1 MTSSSPTPSA
11 PAAAP
16 SERPAAVGPDA
27 GAAATPGSSAPERPS
42 SAAPPRPSGDVGTAS
57 QASAAASGPAATP
70 AATPVA
76 EPAAPA
82 DDWRRRLARWWAEFS
97 LQTKLL
103 AVATLVVS
111 LLMTGIT
118 FFALNGIQQDARM
131 SDTRYA
137 RDLGLLLSA
146 NVTPLVAQGNDR
158 ELAAVAERFWRSS
171 RSLRYI
177 VFADADGVI
186 YLGIPMGNGSTGG
199 PGEELLS
206 RRLELPVELQR
217 RPDNP
222 LVRQHLTPDG
232 QVTDVFVP
240 ILVDDRYLGVVALG
254 INPNE
259 TLLASA
265 ALSREVTVAVFISIW
280 VLVILGSVFNAL
292 TITRPVKELLRG
304 VRAIAGG
311 DFAARI
317 ALPVGGELGELLQG
331 FNTMASQL
339 EAYKA
344 ANIEEL
350 RAEQGKQQSLIA
362 TMADGAVLLDEEGRL
377 VLANPTARRLFRWE
391 GRKLEGSDLEE
402 ELPDRLAME
411 LHGPLSSLVASDRD
425 SADVRV
431 SLGEPAR
438 TLRIVLQSVRD
449 ASGESLKGIAMTIQ
463 DLTREVELNA
473 AQSRFISNV
482 SHELRTPLFN
492 IKSYVETLH
501 DLGDQLSEEETREFL
516 GIANAETDRL
526 TRLVNDVLDLSRLES
541 DRVWQLEPLEV
552 VPAIEQTL
560 RTYRLN
566 AEDRGVALVL
576 EADPA
581 LPRVLGNWDLLLQVF
596 DNLVGNALKFTKSGG
611 ALMLRVYPWP
621 DSCRLEPG
629 TAPGDSPTC
638 ALTSPLPRLRIEI
651 ADTGCGISA
660 ADQERIFERFFRV
673 ENAVH
678 TEAGTGLGLSI
689 VRGILEKHGTRVKMA
704 SEPGVGTT
712 FWFDLPLEQSDADE
726 LKLQAERRSYDR
738 DGMKA

>member
-1 MTSSSPTPSA
+1 MAPSSPTTMADP
-11 PAAAP
+11 
-16 SERPAAVGPDA
+16 
-27 GAAATPGSSAPERPS
+27 
-42 SAAPPRPSGDVGTAS
+42 
-57 QASAAASGPAATP
+57 SGPAAAAAELP
-70 AATPVA
+70 SENSAQSLSWPASAATAAAANSNPA
-76 EPAAPA
+76 WLEP
-82 DDWRRRLARWWAEFS
+82 LARWWAEFS

-118 FFALNGIQQDARM
+118 FFALNSIQQDARI

-146 NVTPLVAQGNDR
+146 NVTPLVAQGDDR
-158 ELAAVAERFWRSS
+158 ELAAVAERFWQSS

-186 YLGIPMGNGSTGG
+186 YLGIPMGNG
-199 PGEELLS
+199 GEGSPPAGEQLLS
-206 RRLELPVELQR
+206 RRLELPADLQR

-222 LVRQHLTPDG
+222 LIRQHLTPDG

-240 ILVDDRYLGVVALG
+240 MMNGDRYLGVVALG

-259 TLLASA
+259 TLLVSSA
-265 ALSREVTVAVFISIW
+265 LTREVTVAVFVSIW
-280 VLVILGSVFNAL
+280 VLVILGSVINAL
-292 TITRPVKELLRG
+292 TIIRPVKELLRG
-304 VRAIAGG
+304 VRSIAGG
-311 DFAARI
+311 NFNTRI
-317 ALPVGGELGELLQG
+317 ALPVGGELGELLEG

-339 EAYKA
+339 EVYKA

-350 RAEQGKQQSLIA
+350 RAEQVKQQSLIA
-362 TMADGAVLLDEEGRL
+362 TMADGAVLLDSEGRIVL
-377 VLANPTARRLFRWE
+377 VNPTARRLFRWE
-391 GRKLEGSDLEE
+391 ARSLEGNEVIG

-411 LHGPLSSLVASDRD
+411 LAGALQNLISSEREST
-425 SADVRV
+425 DVRC
-431 SLGEPAR
+431 SLGEPPR

-449 ASGESLKGIAMTIQ
+449 ASGEVLKGIAMTIQ

-501 DLGDQLSEEETREFL
+501 DYNDQLSDEQKQEFL

-541 DRVWQLEPLEV
+541 DRVWELEPLELA
-552 VPAIEQTL
+552 PAIEQIL

-566 AEDRGVALVL
+566 AGDKGVDLGF
-576 EADPA
+576 EADPQ

-596 DNLVGNALKFTKSGG
+596 DNLVGNALKFTPPGG
-611 ALMLRVYPWP
+611 ALRLRAYPWP
-621 DSCRLEPG
+621 DQCLLDPDSG
-629 TAPGDSPTC
+629 PGDNPNC

-651 ADTGCGISA
+651 ADSGCGIPT
-660 ADQERIFERFFRV
+660 ADQARIFERFYRV

-689 VRGILEKHGTRVKMA
+689 VHGILEKHGTQVRMA
-704 SEPGVGTT
+704 SESGVGTT
-712 FWFDLPLEQSDADE
+712 FWFDLPLEHSDSDE
-726 LKLQAERRSYDR
+726 LALQAERRSYDR
-738 DGMKA
+738 AREGELQTLRG

>member
-1 MTSSSPTPSA
+1 MLPSSPTTMADPGG
-11 PAAAP
+11 PAAA
-16 SERPAAVGPDA
+16 
-27 GAAATPGSSAPERPS
+27 GAEL
-42 SAAPPRPSGDVGTAS
+42 SGENSTQS
-57 QASAAASGPAATP
+57 LSWPASAAAATAAAKSTP
-70 AATPVA
+70 AWLEA
-76 EPAAPA
+76 
-82 DDWRRRLARWWAEFS
+82 LARWWAEFS

-118 FFALNGIQQDARM
+118 FFSLNSIQQDARI

-146 NVTPLVAQGNDR
+146 NVTPLVAQGDDR
-158 ELAAVAERFWRSS
+158 ELAAVAERFWQSS

-186 YLGIPMGNGSTGG
+186 YLGIPMGNG
-199 PGEELLS
+199 GEGTPPAGEQLLS
-206 RRLELPVELQR
+206 RRLELPADLQR

-222 LVRQHLTPDG
+222 LIRQHLTPDG

-240 ILVDDRYLGVVALG
+240 MVSGDRYLGVVALG

-259 TLLASA
+259 TLLVSSA
-265 ALSREVTVAVFISIW
+265 LTREVTVAVFVSIW
-280 VLVILGSVFNAL
+280 VLVILGSVINAL
-292 TITRPVKELLRG
+292 TIIRPVKELLRG
-304 VRAIAGG
+304 VRSIAGG
-311 DFAARI
+311 NFNTRI
-317 ALPVGGELGELLQG
+317 ALPVGGELGELLEG

-339 EAYKA
+339 EVYKA

-350 RAEQGKQQSLIA
+350 RAEQVKQQSLIA
-362 TMADGAVLLDEEGRL
+362 TMADGAVLLDAEGRIVL
-377 VLANPTARRLFRWE
+377 VNPTARRLFRWE
-391 GRKLEGSDLEE
+391 ARNLEGSEVIGV
-402 ELPDRLAME
+402 LPDRLAME
-411 LHGPLSSLVASDRD
+411 LAGALQNLISSEREST
-425 SADVRV
+425 DVRC
-431 SLGEPAR
+431 SFGEPPR

-449 ASGESLKGIAMTIQ
+449 ASGEVLKGIAMTIQ

-501 DLGDQLSEEETREFL
+501 DYNDQLSDEQKQEFL

-541 DRVWQLEPLEV
+541 DRVWELEPFEV
-552 VPAIEQTL
+552 GPAIEQTL

-566 AEDRGVALVL
+566 AGEKGVDLGFD
-576 EADPA
+576 ADPQ

-596 DNLVGNALKFTKSGG
+596 DNLVGNALKFTPPGG
-611 ALMLRVYPWP
+611 ALRLRAYPWP
-621 DSCRLEPG
+621 DQCVLDPDSR
-629 TAPGDSPTC
+629 PGDNPNC

-651 ADTGCGISA
+651 ADSGCGIAA

-689 VRGILEKHGTRVKMA
+689 VRGILEKHGTQVRMA
-704 SEPGVGTT
+704 SESGVGTT
-712 FWFDLPLEQSDADE
+712 FWFDLPLEHSDSDE
-726 LKLQAERRSYDR
+726 LALQAERRGYDR
-738 DGMKA
+738 AREGELQALKG